1 MPSKKI
7 KRMERLARRRKRR
20 IILSSTI
27 AAILVAIFLAIY
39 LRSPFNFVTNG
50 NTNYPRF
57 TGFPLT
63 LINGTTINTASL
75 IGHPIVLWFVT
86 TWCSSCAESQQ
97 LLAEEYYSTLHSK
110 GIIILEVE
118 NYGDLGEA
126 GPSLLQFA
134 QTYGGLNK
142 PGWLIGTAPLWVT
155 QKFNPKEYL
164 DIFYLVNQN
173 GEIIG
178 ENVGLGAYL
187 SSIVQYF
194 EAGTTSVT
202 SISSYVDE
210 KIPQSFY
217 SMLVQASKPY
227 NAPSSYV
234 YNVFKP
240 LNTPSLSLGSKPII
254 VYIGAEY
261 CPYCAAVRWP
271 LVLALLRFGN
281 FSGLEYM
288 LSSSTDYYPN
298 TPTSTFVNSSYT
310 SPYIVFESF
319 EFEDRNY
326 QPLQSVPANYS
337 AIWQSVAQG
346 SIPFVDFGGKLA
358 LIGAPFSPA
367 LLSGYNWSEIVAQ
380 VEQNTTLGATIEA
393 AANAIT
399 RAICS
404 VDGGKPSTVCGF
416 VSSEQAF
423 VFLVNTIPS
432 NTLFTLHTFQGVK
445 TLKASEVNKQ
455 KCPNLLL

>member
-1 MPSKKI
+1 MPGKKL
-7 KRMERLARRRKRR
+7 KKKMEKQARKARQRRTMYLSVGGAVIVVIALLAYYGYVNA
-20 IILSSTI
+20 LSHPP
-27 AAILVAIFLAIY
+27 
-39 LRSPFNFVTNG
+39 SP
-50 NTNYPRF
+50 
-57 TGFPLT
+57 PLT
-63 LINGTTINTASL
+63 SY
-75 IGHPIVLWFVT
+75 IGEKI
-86 TWCSSCAESQQ
+86 S
-97 LLAEEYYSTLHSK
+97 
-110 GIIILEVE
+110 
-118 NYGDLGEA
+118 
-126 GPSLLQFA
+126 PSLYSSLVSLSTQG
-134 QTYGGLNK
+134 YG
-142 PGWLIGTAPLWVT
+142 
-155 QKFNPKEYL
+155 Y
-164 DIFYLVNQN
+164 VN
-173 GEIIG
+173 
-178 ENVGLGAYL
+178 
-187 SSIVQYF
+187 
-194 EAGTTSVT
+194 TT
-202 SISSYVDE
+202 
-210 KIPQSFY
+210 
-217 SMLVQASKPY
+217 LVQKEITPY
-227 NAPSSYV
+227 GNSTWLD
-234 YNVFKP
+234 N
-240 LNTPSLSLGSKPII
+240 GKPII
-254 VYIGAEY
+254 VYIGGEY

-298 TPTSTFVNSSYT
+298 TPTFTFVNSSYT